1 MTTFAEGAED
11 AAHMDLG
18 PGRILVLEKGD
29 EFRVLPV
36 LSAAEALTPLA
47 RLGLWVLNELREH
60 AADIDGGD
68 VQEKAEAFGVVAEQ
82 PADPSSCGDWC
93 PCAEAGAEVC
103 YRDTDATRAARL
115 VLAPPVLVAA
125 ESRG

>member
-18 PGRILVLEKGD
+18 PGRVFLLEQGD
-29 EFRVLPV
+29 QLRVLPE

-47 RLGLWVLNELREH
+47 RLGLWVLEELREH
-60 AADIDGGD
+60 ASDIDGGD
-68 VQEKAEAFGVVAEQ
+68 VQDQAEAFGVVAEQ
-82 PADPSSCGDWC
+82 PADPATCGERC
-93 PCAEAGAEVC
+93 PCAEAGADVC

-115 VLAPPVLVAA
+115 VLAQPVLVAA